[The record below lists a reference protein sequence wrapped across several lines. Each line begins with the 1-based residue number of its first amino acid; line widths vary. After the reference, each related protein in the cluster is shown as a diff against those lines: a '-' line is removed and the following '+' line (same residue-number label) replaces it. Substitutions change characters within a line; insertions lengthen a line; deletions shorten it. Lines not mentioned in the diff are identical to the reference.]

1 MYNVKAYKGDY
12 NKSVFYSI
20 MGSYFAERKYRKE
33 LPYII
38 NDENME
44 WYLVYDENNLA
55 GFASAAI
62 EKNKVTFGNMY
73 VLEQYRDKGVWSFI
87 TDYLIELYKGQAQ
100 QVITNVD
107 RLINAWKK
115 RGFNVVGNRGS
126 YSVLRREI
134 DV

>member
-62 EKNKVTFGNMY
+62 GKNKVTFGNMY